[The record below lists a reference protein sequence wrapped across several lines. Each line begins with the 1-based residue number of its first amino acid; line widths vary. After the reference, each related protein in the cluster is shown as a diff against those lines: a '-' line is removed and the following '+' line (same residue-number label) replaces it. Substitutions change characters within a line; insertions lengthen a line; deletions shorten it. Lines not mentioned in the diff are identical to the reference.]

1 MTDKTGGAAF
11 PVPAT
16 ELHGTHTGM
25 TLRDYFAA
33 KCMQGD
39 IATQDASD
47 MGYYENDTSIE
58 HLVNRANFYYRMADA
73 MLKARSNKWF
83 LYLT

>member
-16 ELHGTHTGM
+16 ELHGTTTGM

-39 IATQDASD
+39 FAAQDAVE
-47 MGYYENDTSIE
+47 MGYYTNDTPDE
-58 HLVNRANFYYRMADA
+58 FLVKRAEFYYRMADA
-73 MLKARSNKWF
+73 MLKARG
-83 LYLT
+83 

>member
-11 PVPAT
+11 PIPAT
-16 ELHGTHTGM
+16 ELHSTNTGM

-39 IATQDASD
+39 FAAQDAE
-47 MGYYENDTSIE
+47 MGYYTNDTSDE
-58 HLVNRANFYYRMADA
+58 FLVKRAEFCYRMADA
-73 MLKARSNKWF
+73 MLKARG
-83 LYLT
+83 

>member
-1 MTDKTGGAAF
+1 MADKTGGAAF

-16 ELHGTHTGM
+16 ELNGTDTGM

-39 IATQDASD
+39 FAAQDD
-47 MGYYENDTSIE
+47 VVMGYYTNETPDE
-58 HLVNRANFYYRMADA
+58 FLVKRAEFYYRMADA
-73 MLKARSNKWF
+73 MLKARG
-83 LYLT
+83 

>member
-16 ELHGTHTGM
+16 ELHGTDTGM

-33 KCMQGD
+33 QCMQGHWAAD
-39 IATQDASD
+39 RFDYYDFPPGREDECLERDAK
-47 MGYYENDTSIE
+47 I
-58 HLVNRANFYYRMADA
+58 FYRMADA
-73 MLKARSNKWF
+73 MLKARGVIWEK
-83 LYLT
+83 

>member
-16 ELHGTHTGM
+16 ELHGTTAGM

-33 KCMQGD
+33 KFMQAAKSNPNCGYD
-39 IATQDASD
+39 FDDLAHDA
-47 MGYYENDTSIE
+47 YQ
-58 HLVNRANFYYRMADA
+58 MADA
-73 MLKARSNKWF
+73 MLKARGVICGKNDIRS
-83 LYLT
+83 